1 MKLML
6 KLEMP
11 KEPSP
16 DKKQNIKSIEDTV
29 REAIELVDSG
39 YCSNVVWILLNK
51 LYEKLCGMKKTPRV
65 QNIIGMIEPVLAKY
79 GYHKK
84 GIN

>member
-11 KEPSP
+11 KEPGCNE
-16 DKKQNIKSIEDTV
+16 KIKSIEDTV

-39 YCSNVVWILLNK
+39 YCSNVEWILLNK
-51 LYEKLCGMKKTPRV
+51 LYEKLCCMKKTPRV
-65 QNIIGMIEPVLAKY
+65 QNIINMIEPVLAKY